1 VIERPDVS
9 FKGSL
14 LALVVTL
21 VMALLLVRP
30 WGVLGGA
37 CALIA
42 GNAAAAILRC
52 TAFCRLV
59 VAERWQL
66 SSA

>member
-1 VIERPDVS
+1 
-9 FKGSL
+9 
-14 LALVVTL
+14 
-21 VMALLLVRP
+21 MALLLVRP